1 MFNISDGVLSNP
13 VHGSNGEEQHM
24 DRIYYNNII
33 LYKAINRYWNKFK
46 NLFTKE

>member
-1 MFNISDGVLSNP
+1 MFNISDGILANP

-33 LYKAINRYWNKFK
+33 LYKAINRCWNRFK
-46 NLFTKE
+46 NLFRKE